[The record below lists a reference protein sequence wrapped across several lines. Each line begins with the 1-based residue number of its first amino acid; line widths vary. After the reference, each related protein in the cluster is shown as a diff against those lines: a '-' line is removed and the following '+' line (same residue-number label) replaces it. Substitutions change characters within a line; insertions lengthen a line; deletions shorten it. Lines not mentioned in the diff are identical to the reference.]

1 MKTSLVYNISLLLLF
16 IIETDRVFC
25 EVRAE
30 AEERVGNL
38 KIKTEHDNLRFYPFI
53 ISRRF

>member
-1 MKTSLVYNISLLLLF
+1 MKTSLVFNISPLLLF

-30 AEERVGNL
+30 AEERVDDLNM
-38 KIKTEHDNLRFYPFI
+38 KTEHDNLRVYLFI
-53 ISRRF
+53 TKWRF